1 MSSTVVIAL
10 ASAVAA
16 AILATAVARFFWNR
30 AQRNHVYESTMRLG
44 LEPGGERELV
54 RFDDLLASVERSVR
68 DLRAEAF
75 ECDAARFRLQASID
89 ALPIAVMVFDGE
101 GTVIESNGASLPFL
115 EARHGD
121 ALVGAAVN
129 ELIRVSN
136 AGSQAST
143 VIELFGPP
151 KRTVVVST
159 VPLPESGQPGSVAF
173 VEDITERRQLE
184 AIRTDLVANI
194 SHELKTPVGAIGLL
208 AETLQGEHD
217 ELVVERLAS
226 RINAEAMRIAQI
238 IEDLIELSRIETL
251 DEVGTEAVDL
261 GDLAVEA
268 VERLRPAARQAG
280 VDVSVEVATS
290 QASIV
295 GERRQILSAIGNLI
309 DNAIKYSDA
318 GTTVN
323 VSVRAS
329 DDEVLVRVAD
339 HGIGIPTRDID
350 RIFERFYRVDQA
362 RSRQT
367 GGTGLGLA
375 IVRHAVVNHGAQV
388 EVESRLGEGS
398 TFTLRFPVT
407 LDRSSSERVHNESL
421 AERVGND

>member
-1 MSSTVVIAL
+1 MNVSV
-10 ASAVAA
+10 ASALIAAIVAA
-16 AILATAVARFFWNR
+16 VLATIIARFFWNR
-30 AQRNHVYESTMRLG
+30 SQRNQVYESTMRLG
-44 LEPGGERELV
+44 FDNGGERELV
-54 RFDDLLASVERSVR
+54 RFDDLLSSVERAVR
-68 DLRAEAF
+68 DLRSEAF
-75 ECDAARFRLQASID
+75 ENEAARSRLQASLD

-101 GTVIESNGASLPFL
+101 GAVIESNVASLPFL

-136 AGSQAST
+136 TGSEAST

-159 VPLPESGQPGSVAF
+159 VPLPDIGQPGSVAF
-173 VEDITERRQLE
+173 VEDITERKQLE

-208 AETLQGEHD
+208 AETLQGED
-217 ELVVERLAS
+217 DQLIVERLAS
-226 RINAEAMRIAQI
+226 RINTEAMRIAQI
-238 IEDLIELSRIETL
+238 IEDLIELSRIETVDNAGS
-251 DEVGTEAVDL
+251 DEV
-261 GDLAVEA
+261 DLAELTGEA

-280 VDVSVEVATS
+280 VEVAFCVPDGRS
-290 QASIV
+290 SII
-295 GERRQILSAIGNLI
+295 GERRQLLSAIGNLI
-309 DNAIKYSDA
+309 DNAIKYSDS
-318 GTTVN
+318 GTTVD
-323 VSVRAS
+323 VSVIS
-329 DDEVLVRVAD
+329 ESDEVVVQVAD

-375 IVRHAVVNHGAQV
+375 IVRHAVVNHGAHV
-388 EVESRLGEGS
+388 DVESRLGEGS
-398 TFTLRFPVT
+398 TFTLRFPTSVQPDSRNEVT
-407 LDRSSSERVHNESL
+407 EARLVKG
-421 AERVGND
+421 AGND